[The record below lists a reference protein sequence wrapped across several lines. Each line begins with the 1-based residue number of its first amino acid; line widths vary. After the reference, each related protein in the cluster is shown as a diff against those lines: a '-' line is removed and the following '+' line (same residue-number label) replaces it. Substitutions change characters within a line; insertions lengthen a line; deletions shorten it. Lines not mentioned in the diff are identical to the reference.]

1 MSKIGVKL
9 IKRELKR
16 RIIKRTQ
23 YNEVEH
29 SVLRLMFEGRGLI
42 TQGNTV

>member
-1 MSKIGVKL
+1 MSEIGAKL

-23 YNEVEH
+23 YNKVER
-29 SVLRLMFEGRGLI
+29 SVSRSMYTGQGLI
-42 TQGNTV
+42 TQGNAV